1 MLKNVWGQGMCLQE
15 GELLRRE
22 GRNRKYMMDLRSENL
37 LLNFNLEAGR
47 PTPPYE
53 TGKTHGGWET
63 PTCQLRGHFL
73 GHWLSAAAMRYHA
86 VGDGELKAKAD
97 AIVHELAL
105 CQQENG
111 GQWVGS
117 IPEKYLD
124 WIARGKQI
132 WAPHYN
138 LHKTLMGLVDMYE
151 LAGNQEALE
160 VADRFGDWFYAWSA
174 AFTREQMDDILDF
187 ETGGMLEVW
196 AQLLDHT
203 GKDKYRELLQ
213 RYYRGRLFDPLLAGQ
228 DVLTNMHANTTIPEV
243 LGCARAYEVTGEQK
257 WRDIVEAYWVL
268 AVTQRG
274 QYATGGQTSG
284 EIWTPKQ
291 SMGAR
296 LGDKNQEYCT
306 VYNMIRLAD
315 YLFRWTKDPGFAD
328 YTEKNMY
335 NGLMAQAYW
344 QRVRTNGQRYD
355 TPDEGLL
362 TYFLPLSAGSHK
374 GWATET
380 QDFFCCHGTLVQG
393 NSTWERGILYQEED
407 QLWIAQYFDF
417 TAQVQVG
424 DVPVTVAMR
433 QVTLTGSFHMSSTSS
448 AVQAVNPTAAAYP
461 HHPDCRVE
469 VVTVQTEAPV
479 EFTLSLRVPSW
490 VEGQAVVL
498 VNGEEVQRLDPS
510 AGFASLRRVWNGGD
524 QVTIQ
529 LPLGIHTC
537 SLPEDPNTVAF
548 LYGPVLL
555 AGLCDEERRLEVSG
569 SDPATI
575 LVHDGEREWGAWK
588 DTFKTVGQDR
598 GIRFIP
604 LYQVGY
610 EAYTIYFPL
619 KRL

>member
-1 MLKNVWGQGMCLQE
+1 M
-15 GELLRRE
+15 
-22 GRNRKYMMDLRSENL
+22 
-37 LLNFNLEAGR
+37 
-47 PTPPYE
+47 
-53 TGKTHGGWET
+53 
-63 PTCQLRGHFL
+63 
-73 GHWLSAAAMRYHA
+73 
-86 VGDGELKAKAD
+86 
-97 AIVHELAL
+97 
-105 CQQENG
+105 
-111 GQWVGS
+111 
-117 IPEKYLD
+117 
-124 WIARGKQI
+124 
-132 WAPHYN
+132 
-138 LHKTLMGLVDMYE
+138 
-151 LAGNQEALE
+151 
-160 VADRFGDWFYAWSA
+160 
-174 AFTREQMDDILDF
+174 
-187 ETGGMLEVW
+187 
-196 AQLLDHT
+196 
-203 GKDKYRELLQ
+203 
-213 RYYRGRLFDPLLAGQ
+213 
-228 DVLTNMHANTTIPEV
+228 
-243 LGCARAYEVTGEQK
+243 
-257 WRDIVEAYWVL
+257 
-268 AVTQRG
+268 
-274 QYATGGQTSG
+274 
-284 EIWTPKQ
+284 
-291 SMGAR
+291 
-296 LGDKNQEYCT
+296 
-306 VYNMIRLAD
+306 
-315 YLFRWTKDPGFAD
+315 
-328 YTEKNMY
+328 
-335 NGLMAQAYW
+335 
-344 QRVRTNGQRYD
+344 
-355 TPDEGLL
+355 L

-433 QVTLTGSFHMSSTSS
+433 QDTLTGSFHMSSTSS

-490 VEGQAVVL
+490 VKGQAVVL

-510 AGFASLRRVWNGGD
+510 AGFASLRRVWNRGD